1 MLFNSFEFLFVFLP
15 AVFLGFFW
23 IARTSHRLAALW
35 LAAASVF
42 FYGFWNPKFVS
53 LLLASI
59 VFNYAMGYVIGHFR
73 SKGAKRKAF
82 LFFSVTANLFL
93 LGVFKYTNFF
103 ISTINAIAGSTF
115 PYADII
121 LPLGISFYTFTQI
134 AFLVDVYRGLVREY
148 SLIHYLLFVTYFPH
162 LIAGPVLH
170 HKQMM
175 PQFGSVS
182 TYRINLDNV
191 AIGLALFSIGLA
203 KKVLLAD
210 NFSDYSTRVFAAAS
224 RGEELQFFEA
234 WAGALSYTLQLYFD
248 FSGYSD
254 MALGLS
260 KMFGVNLPI
269 NFNSPYKA
277 PNIIEFWRRWHMTLS
292 TFLRDYLYIPLGG
305 NRYGIVRR
313 HLNLMA
319 TMLLG
324 GLWHGANWTFVVWGG
339 LHGVFLIINHGWQT
353 ITKPYSLRQNGV
365 IYMLGR
371 FVGAPLTFLLVVV
384 AWVFFRSDDLP
395 SALLLVKAMSFGN
408 GVSVTDS
415 LNLLFGNLIPLM
427 HANGFFPVTRLSGSL
442 FIPLAITGICFVF
455 FLPNSQELLLNPT
468 SSRRFNVL
476 TPVSAATGEISWVV
490 GFKAGLFVA
499 MILALSLVSL
509 STGSEFL
516 YYQF

>member
-82 LFFSVTANLFL
+82 LFFSVTTNLFL

-103 ISTINAIAGSTF
+103 ISTINTIAGSTF

-191 AIGLALFSIGLA
+191 AIGFALFSIGLA

-353 ITKPYSLRQNGV
+353 ITKPYSFRQNGV
-365 IYMLGR
+365 TRMLGR
-371 FVGAPLTFLLVVV
+371 FVGAALTFLLVVV

-415 LNLLFGNLIPLM
+415 LNLQFGNLIPLV
-427 HANGFFPVTRLSGSL
+427 HGNGFFPITRLSGSL

-455 FLPNSQELLLNPT
+455 FLPNSQELLLSPT

-509 STGSEFL
+509 SAGSEFL

>member
-1 MLFNSFEFLFVFLP
+1 MLFNSFEFLFLFLP
-15 AVFLGFFW
+15 ATFLGFFW

-35 LAAASVF
+35 LASASVL

-53 LLLASI
+53 LLLASV
-59 VFNYAMGYVIGHFR
+59 VFNYAMGYAIGHSR
-73 SKGAKRKAF
+73 GKDAQRKA
-82 LFFSVTANLFL
+82 LLAFSITANLAL

-103 ISTINAIAGSTF
+103 ISTLNTVAGSSFT
-115 PYADII
+115 YSDII

-134 AFLVDVYRGLVREY
+134 AFLVDVYRGLAREY
-148 SLIHYLLFVTYFPH
+148 SLIYYLLFVTFFPQ
-162 LIAGPVLH
+162 LVAGPVLH

-175 PQFGSVS
+175 PQFGAAT

-191 AIGLALFSIGLA
+191 AIGFALFSIGLA

-210 NFSDYSTRVFAAAS
+210 NFSDYSTRVFSAAS

-254 MALGLS
+254 MALGLA
-260 KMFGVNLPI
+260 KMFGINLPV

-292 TFLRDYLYIPLGG
+292 AFLRDYLYIPLGG
-305 NRYGIVRR
+305 NRYGVIRR
-313 HLNLMA
+313 HLNLIV

-339 LHGVFLIINHGWQT
+339 LHGIFLMINHGWQRLT
-353 ITKPYSLRQNGV
+353 RSYSLKANGIAHKFGCFSGTV
-365 IYMLGR
+365 
-371 FVGAPLTFLLVVV
+371 LTFLLVVV
-384 AWVFFRSDDLP
+384 AWVFFRADDLS
-395 SALLLVKAMSFGN
+395 SALLMIKAMGFGN
-408 GVSVTDS
+408 GVSVTS
-415 LNLLFGNLIPLM
+415 AMNLQFGDLIPVM
-427 HANGFFPVTRLSGSL
+427 QGNGFFPITRLSGSL
-442 FIPLAITGICFVF
+442 FIPLAIIGVCFVF
-455 FLPNSQELLLNPT
+455 LLPNSQELLLTPT
-468 SSRRFNVL
+468 LNRRLNIL
-476 TPVSAATGEISWVV
+476 TPVSVATGEISWVV

-509 STGSEFL
+509 SAGSEFL